1 MIRFRDQRGQINAG
15 CFIVLIILAVVV
27 VIAVKTVPVLVNM
40 GDLQKEIELLA
51 ERAMLSSYTNA
62 VIKGRIL
69 QKAEA
74 LHLPVAPEN
83 VVVKRNSQFIDI
95 TVTYDIEIDYPFYT
109 YHWHKVHRVTGR
121 LF

>member
-1 MIRFRDQRGQINAG
+1 MIRFRDERGQINAG
-15 CFIVLIILAVVV
+15 CFIAVIVLAIAV

-51 ERAMLSSYTNA
+51 ERATLSTYTNKL
-62 VIKGRIL
+62 IKGRIL

-74 LHLPVAPEN
+74 LHLQVAPEN
-83 VVVKRNSQFIDI
+83 IVVKRNSQFIDI
-95 TVTYDIEIDYPFYT
+95 TVTYDIEIHYPLYT
-109 YHWHKVHRVTGR
+109 YHWHKVHQVTGR